1 MSTPG
6 RESGA
11 GDPSRVRLSWPG
23 EAHTPAS
30 SEDLPH
36 QRVDVEADDDASGAD
51 RIDHLRSLPVVE
63 ADAVAGMALRRA
75 MVDGYDRLA
84 DRVLH
89 RLQVVR
95 EDLDAD
101 LADLRSEVTSL
112 REAVEDVGN
121 RVQLRQLRS
130 AIDEL
135 RSDVAGLRRVVL
147 EWPELERVS
156 ADITALR
163 ADMAD
168 IIRRLADSAQLS
180 GPAAPLGSLA
190 PLVEEIAALRG
201 DLPSLEPVADE
212 LAGLRGEVAALR
224 RRIALRVGEGSDTP
238 AGRKR

>member
-1 MSTPG
+1 M
-6 RESGA
+6 
-11 GDPSRVRLSWPG
+11 RLSWPG
-23 EAHTPAS
+23 EAHIPAP
-30 SEDLPH
+30 SEDVPH
-36 QRVDVEADDDASGAD
+36 LHVDVEGADDAIGAD
-51 RIDHLRSLPVVE
+51 QVDPLRTFPVVE
-63 ADAVAGMALRRA
+63 ADPVAGMALRRA

-95 EDLDAD
+95 EDIDAD
-101 LADLRSEVTSL
+101 LADLRSEVTAL

-130 AIDEL
+130 SIDEL
-135 RSDVAGLRRVVL
+135 RSDVAGLRRAVL

-168 IIRRLADSAQLS
+168 IVRRLADSAQLS
-180 GPAAPLGSLA
+180 GSAAPPASLV

-201 DLPSLEPVADE
+201 DFSSLEPVADE

-224 RRIALRVGEGSDTP
+224 RRIALRVGEGSEAPD
-238 AGRKR
+238 GRKR